1 MITESAKQTARILN
15 LGYYQRQF
23 AGDKFM
29 QSAVRDLTS
38 KGVDELRAHIIV
50 FNTYND

>member
-1 MITESAKQTARILN
+1 VITENAKASARIMN
-15 LGYYQRQF
+15 LAYYRKQF

-29 QSAVRDLTS
+29 QSAVRDLIN
-38 KGVDELRAHIIV
+38 KGVDELQAHIIV